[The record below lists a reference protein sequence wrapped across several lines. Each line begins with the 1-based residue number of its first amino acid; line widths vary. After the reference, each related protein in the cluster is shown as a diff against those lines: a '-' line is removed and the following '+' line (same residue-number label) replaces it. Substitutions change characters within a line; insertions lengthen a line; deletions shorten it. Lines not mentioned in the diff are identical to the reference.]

1 MITVD
6 KFNVRILRKGDKYGR
21 DFCLTHDED
30 KPLVEFYDSR
40 YPHTEFGQFVS
51 RYYVATIMGTDRYGR
66 GEGGLCLDGGV
77 PSWTVGAK
85 DMDTVRAYLQA
96 ETGLKRKVEV
106 WFGMMEHGYYGVC
119 EQDKEPAVIIH
130 SIDEKATMDPDEIED
145 YMALHHYDSYLIP
158 SEFGGYVTYSAD
170 YIRNLP

>member
-30 KPLVEFYDSR
+30 KPLVEFYDTR
-40 YPHTEFGQFVS
+40 YPHTEYGQFVT
-51 RYYVATIMGTDRYGR
+51 RYYVETILGTDKWGR

-77 PSWTVGAK
+77 PSWTVGK
-85 DMDTVRAYLQA
+85 QDMDTVRKYLQA
-96 ETGLKRKVEV
+96 ETGIKHTVEV
-106 WFGMMEHGYYGVC
+106 WFGMMTHGQFGHTHYDV
-119 EQDKEPAVIIH
+119 ERMVIIH
-130 SIDEKATMDPDEIED
+130 SIDEKTTMPIDEIEN
-145 YMALHHYDSYLIP
+145 YMALHHYESCLVP
-158 SEFGGYVTYSAD
+158 TEFGGYVTYSSD